1 MTLLMRDREN
11 VKIGE
16 YVKSVS
22 SIRDGRQEFSR
33 QVFIKMLKLSENEYD
48 KIIFYLDEHPDWDN
62 GDIAEAII
70 RLLESCRSCKG
81 NG

>member
-1 MTLLMRDREN
+1 MTLRMRDREN

-16 YVKSVS
+16 YDKSVS

-48 KIIFYLDEHPDWDN
+48 KIIFYLDEQPDWDN
-62 GDIAEAII
+62 EDIAEAII
-70 RLLESCRSCKG
+70 RQGFCILSSMTK
-81 NG
+81 

>member
-48 KIIFYLDEHPDWDN
+48 KIIFYLDEQPDWDN
-62 GDIAEAII
+62 EDIAEAII
-70 RLLESCRSCKG
+70 RQGFCILSSMTK
-81 NG
+81 

>member
-11 VKIGE
+11 VKIVE

-62 GDIAEAII
+62 EDIAEAII
-70 RLLESCRSCKG
+70 RQGFCILSSMTK
-81 NG
+81 